1 MIKMMPERTSV
12 VLNRSEAQNPLP
24 HITGTPLKIEPKPT
38 TLTPVIPKPSKT
50 GGTMSE
56 EEKAQARIE
65 AAKKLL
71 PP

>member
-1 MIKMMPERTSV
+1 MMPERTSV
-12 VLNRSEAQNPLP
+12 VLNRAETQNPLP
-24 HITGTPLKIEPKPT
+24 HITGPALKIDPKPT
-38 TLTPVIPKPSKT
+38 ALSPVLPKPSKT